1 MRMRITKCK
10 ILPMDSYQFSL
21 FTQIITFYCL
31 FHLGTL
37 KKKHQKAF

>member
-1 MRMRITKCK
+1 MRMRREKCK

-31 FHLGTL
+31 FHLITFF
-37 KKKHQKAF
+37 KKAHL